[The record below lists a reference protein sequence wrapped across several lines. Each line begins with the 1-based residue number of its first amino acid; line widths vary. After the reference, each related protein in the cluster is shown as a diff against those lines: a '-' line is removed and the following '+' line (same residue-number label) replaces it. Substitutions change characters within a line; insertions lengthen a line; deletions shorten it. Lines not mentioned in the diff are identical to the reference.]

1 MEPPVTIPN
10 TVVKHLEAESTCMET
25 CWEDRKLPVVEEGTD
40 KSVPFFYKFIL
51 QFDKYMT
58 LVNYAEI

>member
-25 CWEDRKLPVVEEGTD
+25 CWEDRKLPVNKFHTVE
-40 KSVPFFYKFIL
+40 L
-51 QFDKYMT
+51 R
-58 LVNYAEI
+58 